1 MPIDH
6 SSMQEMP
13 VRRSGGLLRALLGGL
28 LLAVVA
34 SAALV
39 GWLVWDGKLAIQRG
53 FDLAG
58 MADRAAPAPA
68 PAGNVPPPATAA
80 LEQHIAAL
88 EQRLARI
95 DLQAAAAEGNTARA
109 EALLVA
115 LAARRAVERGAG
127 LGYLEDQLRLRFSTA
142 RPAAV
147 NTVIAAAQQ
156 PVTLVQLSAEL
167 NQLAPALSGE
177 GPEQGAWSRFRRQ
190 MSDLFVVHRTAPG
203 TSDVA
208 SRLAQAQLLLRTG
221 QVDGAAELVAGLPD
235 HAAARDWIARAK
247 RYSGAM
253 QALDQIEQAAL
264 AEPDRLKAGTGEA
277 VRQPGPAAGPVPAP
291 AV

>member
-1 MPIDH
+1 
-6 SSMQEMP
+6 
-13 VRRSGGLLRALLGGL
+13 
-28 LLAVVA
+28 
-34 SAALV
+34 
-39 GWLVWDGKLAIQRG
+39 
-53 FDLAG
+53 
-58 MADRAAPAPA
+58 MADRVAPPAATVNPA
-68 PAGNVPPPATAA
+68 PPATAA
-80 LEQHIAAL
+80 LEQHIASL

-115 LAARRAVERGAG
+115 LAARRAVERGAE
-127 LGYLEDQLRLRFSTA
+127 LGYLEDQLRLRFGTA

-147 NTVIAAAQQ
+147 DAVIGAAKQ

-167 NQLAPALSGE
+167 NQLTPVLSGE
-177 GPEQGAWSRFRRQ
+177 APEQGAWSRFRRQ

-203 TSDVA
+203 TSNVE

-221 QVDGAAELVAGLPD
+221 QVDGAAELVAGLPGR
-235 HAAARDWIARAK
+235 AAAGDWIAKAK

-264 AEPDRLKAGTGEA
+264 SEPEKLKAGNGEA
-277 VRQPGPAAGPVPAP
+277 VRQPGPAVDPAP
-291 AV
+291 APTV

>member
-1 MPIDH
+1 MPVDH
-6 SSMQEMP
+6 TSSPQLP

-28 LLAVVA
+28 LLALVA
-34 SAALV
+34 SAALI
-39 GWLVWDGKLAIQRG
+39 GWLVWDGKLAIERG
-53 FDLAG
+53 VELVG
-58 MADRAAPAPA
+58 MADKAAPPA
-68 PAGNVPPPATAA
+68 ATVNSAPPATAA
-80 LEQHIAAL
+80 LEQHISAL

-115 LAARRAVERGAG
+115 LAARRAVERGAE
-127 LGYLEDQLRLRFSTA
+127 LGYLEDQLRLRFGTA

-147 NTVIAAAQQ
+147 DAVIGAAKQ

-167 NQLAPALSGE
+167 NQLTPVLSGE
-177 GPEQGAWSRFRRQ
+177 APEQGAWSRFRRQ

-203 TSDVA
+203 TSNVE

-221 QVDGAAELVAGLPD
+221 QVDGAAELVAGLPGR
-235 HAAARDWIARAK
+235 AAAGDWIAKAK

-264 AEPDRLKAGTGEA
+264 SEPEKLKAGTGEA
-277 VRQPGPAAGPVPAP
+277 VRQPGPAVDPAP
-291 AV
+291 APTV

>member
-1 MPIDH
+1 
-6 SSMQEMP
+6 MP

-28 LLAVVA
+28 LLALVA
-34 SAALV
+34 SAALI
-39 GWLVWDGKLAIQRG
+39 GWLVWDGKLAIERG
-53 FDLAG
+53 VELVG
-58 MADRAAPAPA
+58 MADKAAPPA
-68 PAGNVPPPATAA
+68 ATVNSAPPATAA
-80 LEQHIAAL
+80 LEQHIASL

-115 LAARRAVERGAG
+115 LAARRAVERGAE
-127 LGYLEDQLRLRFSTA
+127 LGYLEEQLRLRFGTA

-147 NTVIAAAQQ
+147 DAVIGAAKQ

-167 NQLAPALSGE
+167 NQLTPVLSGE
-177 GPEQGAWSRFRRQ
+177 APEQGAWSRFRRQ

-203 TSDVA
+203 TSNVE

-221 QVDGAAELVAGLPD
+221 QVDGAAELVAGLPGR
-235 HAAARDWIARAK
+235 AAAGDWIAKAK

-264 AEPDRLKAGTGEA
+264 SEPEKLKAGTGEA
-277 VRQPGPAAGPVPAP
+277 VRQPGPAVDPAP
-291 AV
+291 APTV

>member
-1 MPIDH
+1 MPVDH
-6 SSMQEMP
+6 TSSPQLP

-28 LLAVVA
+28 LLALVA
-34 SAALV
+34 SAALI
-39 GWLVWDGKLAIQRG
+39 GWLVWDGKLAIERG
-53 FDLAG
+53 VELVG
-58 MADRAAPAPA
+58 MADKAAPPA
-68 PAGNVPPPATAA
+68 ATVNSAPPATAA
-80 LEQHIAAL
+80 LEQHIASL

-115 LAARRAVERGAG
+115 LAARRAVERGAE
-127 LGYLEDQLRLRFSTA
+127 LGYLEEQLRLRFGTA

-147 NTVIAAAQQ
+147 EAVIGAAKQ

-167 NQLAPALSGE
+167 NQLTPVLSGE
-177 GPEQGAWSRFRRQ
+177 APEQGAWSRFRRQ

-203 TSDVA
+203 TSNVE

-221 QVDGAAELVAGLPD
+221 QVDGAAELVAGLPSR
-235 HAAARDWIARAK
+235 AAAGDWIAKAK

-264 AEPDRLKAGTGEA
+264 SEPEKLKAGTGEA
-277 VRQPGPAAGPVPAP
+277 VRQPGPAVDPAP
-291 AV
+291 APTV